1 MTFASTLSPQSDS
14 VNTPQNLPSTVPL
27 TVPLTTAQRLLWLG
41 QKLAPAAPLYNMAFL
56 FTLSGEIDEGAF
68 QTAFQALVQRCDALR
83 LVIEE
88 IDGVPYQRAISPSDS
103 LDRLN
108 CAVAVLDFSDRPHPA
123 AAAREW
129 ASARSQLHFTLS
141 EQLFDTALIRLGPG
155 SFVWYLN
162 QHHLITDIEALRLVF
177 ERMGD
182 FYQRAVRGITEGG
195 LANAPTFPAYLKA
208 AEEAAEEAAEALDAE
223 APVISTRAAKHWQQ
237 QVDRVEQPVALYQK
251 MAAQVSPRTRRVSCE
266 LGPERT
272 AALKELAITSEA
284 AALTPR
290 ISLFNLVAGL
300 LLAYL
305 HRVSGQAEVAI
316 ATPAHGRLTPEAK
329 ETAGLF
335 VELFPLLAQVGENET
350 FASLLQQVNESA
362 GKLLRYAQPG
372 ASELAANRDVNVVLN
387 FIHSQFSDFAGYN
400 VRSEWIHADAG
411 DPRHHLRLQ
420 VHDLDRQGS
429 LQLHFDFNEDLFER
443 DLQDRA
449 PSHFLALVDAAIAN
463 KAQAIAGVEM
473 LAEKEKSH
481 LFSLGN
487 YQTASSKQGVN
498 KQGVNK
504 QSDPDQSVVQL
515 FEAQVQKTPNAIAT
529 SCESH
534 TLTYQQLT
542 YQQLNAKA
550 NQLAHYL
557 RRQGV
562 TAESAVGICLHRSTD
577 MLVAILGVLKAGGA
591 YVPIE
596 PSHPVERISYIL
608 QDTQVRWV
616 LTHSTLSERLIGQ
629 ATLLPLDTL
638 NAQVLTAQSEHN
650 LEHNLE
656 NSPALGQ
663 LAYLLYTSG
672 STGQPKGVAIKH
684 RGLANYVQ
692 WAIAKYV
699 RGRVLSF
706 PLFSPL
712 AFDLTVTSI
721 FVPLLSGGQVV
732 IYPAGDE
739 PIDLSLQRIFQENVV
754 DVIKLTPSHLALVQ
768 GMPIGSRVKT
778 LILGG
783 EDFKSALA
791 AAIAA
796 SRESTHHHPLEI
808 YNEYGPTEAT
818 VGCMIHQYDAADE
831 ALSVPIGVPAASAE
845 IYLLDEQLHLAPQGS
860 VGEIFIGGPGL
871 ASGYLH
877 RDELTAARFIHWQGR
892 QLYKTGDLGRWRS
905 DGALIYLGRCD
916 RQVKIRGHRVELG
929 EIEAAIAAH
938 PAISA
943 SAVSVVQPVVEA
955 PPVSL
960 SYCTSCGLASNY
972 PGVSFDEA
980 GVCDVCRT
988 YETYRHRTAAYFRSM
1003 EELRSRLEAARSL
1016 KNSLKNNPSNRL
1028 KNSQYDCMML
1038 LSGGKDSTYALA
1050 QLVHMG
1056 FKVFAFTLDNGYI
1069 SEGAKD
1075 NIRRVVTALD
1085 VKHIFATTPAM
1096 NEIFVDSLERHC
1108 NVCNGCFKTIY
1119 TLSMQMAYDMGIPAI
1134 VTGLSRGQFFETRL
1148 SEEWFT
1154 ELFGQPEFNP
1164 DTIDET
1170 VLEARKVYHRSDD
1183 AVSQLMD
1190 VDVFQSDDIFNTVE
1204 IIDFYRYCEVE
1215 LAEMLAFLRDRLPW
1229 IRPADTGRSTNCLIN
1244 NAGIYVHTQQR
1255 GYHNYALPYSW
1266 DVRMGHKTVDECI
1279 DELNDEIDVGA
1290 VKQILKEI
1298 GYDAQRS
1305 TEAQLAAYYC
1315 LNSELST
1322 ADLRAFLA
1330 RQLPSTLV
1338 PAYFVPLD
1346 EMPLT
1351 ANGKVDFAALP
1362 DAQASRPE
1370 LTSVFVAPQTDVEK
1384 TLSKLWQQVL
1394 KVDRIGIHDNF
1405 FDLGGDSIMAIQ
1417 IAARLSEAG
1426 FALSP
1431 NQVFQHP
1438 TLAELAGVAIPE
1450 GSAEPEDLTGEFPLT
1465 PIQQA
1470 FFELNSPEPEQFTQ
1484 TVRLNVSEPLEIETL
1499 QQSVQALI
1507 RHHDSLRLSYVQ
1519 SEGSWIQRYRQAI
1532 EVNQPEA
1539 NQTDANQIN
1548 ANQVSLVDL
1557 SDEPVQEQVIQA
1569 EIARLQTQLNLA
1581 TGDLLRAVLF
1591 DLGDRQ
1597 QLAIVIHHLAVDAVS
1612 WLTLLKDLETI
1623 YRQVSAGEDVMLP
1636 PKTSSFRAWAQGL
1649 ARADLGADEM
1659 AYWESLPS
1667 TPLRQ
1672 RVGSTEVERGEMLS
1686 PKALTPLSLAGK
1698 TTRKL
1703 SLEATQQFLQSSH
1716 RDRPQEKILAAIA
1729 EAISAKTKQSSLR
1742 VDLEGHGREEALV
1755 AGIRLVRT
1763 VGWFTSLFP
1772 VVLPVAS
1779 EIGETLAQV
1788 KQTMRAVPQSGI
1800 GYGILRY
1807 FGDEQTKATLAAQPQ
1822 ADVLFNYLGTLDQ
1835 LLPAQSMFELAAPL
1849 SVLRSER
1856 QPRSHPLDISA
1867 FITHGQLQIDI
1878 DYAGVDPQTVEAI
1891 ASGII
1896 DQLTQLITRKSST
1909 AVTTED
1915 FPLAQINGQKLDK
1928 LSALLGQFDEDVDDD
1943 IDDDSDDEE
1952 EV

>member
-1 MTFASTLSPQSDS
+1 M
-14 VNTPQNLPSTVPL
+14 
-27 TVPLTTAQRLLWLG
+27 
-41 QKLAPAAPLYNMAFL
+41 
-56 FTLSGEIDEGAF
+56 
-68 QTAFQALVQRCDALR
+68 
-83 LVIEE
+83 
-88 IDGVPYQRAISPSDS
+88 
-103 LDRLN
+103 
-108 CAVAVLDFSDRPHPA
+108 
-123 AAAREW
+123 
-129 ASARSQLHFTLS
+129 
-141 EQLFDTALIRLGPG
+141 
-155 SFVWYLN
+155 
-162 QHHLITDIEALRLVF
+162 EAL
-177 ERMGD
+177 
-182 FYQRAVRGITEGG
+182 
-195 LANAPTFPAYLKA
+195 N
-208 AEEAAEEAAEALDAE
+208 AE
-223 APVISTRAAKHWQQ
+223 APAISTRATKHWQQ
-237 QVDRVEQPVALYQK
+237 QVDRGQQPVALYKK

-272 AALKELAITSEA
+272 AALKELAVTAEA

-463 KAQAIAGVEM
+463 KAQAIADVEM
-473 LAEKEKSH
+473 LAKKEKSH

-498 KQGVNK
+498 KQSVNK
-504 QSDPDQSVVQL
+504 ESDPDQSVVQL

-616 LTHSTLSERLIGQ
+616 LTHSTLSERLTGQ

-638 NAQVLTAQSEHN
+638 DAQVGAQVLNSQPEHN

-672 STGQPKGVAIKH
+672 STGQPKGVAIEH

-732 IYPAGDE
+732 VYPAGDE

-768 GMPIGSRVKT
+768 GMPVGSRVKT

-791 AAIAA
+791 GAIAA
-796 SRESTHHHPLEI
+796 SSESTHSHPLEI

-818 VGCMIHQYDAADE
+818 VGCMIHQYDATDE
-831 ALSVPIGVPAASAE
+831 ALSVPIGTPAANSE
-845 IYLLDEQLHLAPQGS
+845 IYLLDEQLHLAPQGG

-871 ASGYLH
+871 ARGYLH
-877 RDELTAARFIHWQGR
+877 REALTATRFVYWQGR
-892 QLYKTGDLGRWRS
+892 RLYKTGDLGRWRS
-905 DGALIYLGRCD
+905 DGAMIYLGRCD

-938 PAISA
+938 PAVSA
-943 SAVSVVQPVVEA
+943 SAVSVVQPVVGA

-988 YETYRHRTAAYFRSM
+988 YETYRHRTATYFRSM
-1003 EELRSRLEAARSL
+1003 EELRSRLEAACQR
-1016 KNSLKNNPSNRL
+1016 KNNLKNNL
-1028 KNSQYDCMML
+1028 KNNQYDCMML

-1075 NIRRVVTALD
+1075 NIRRVVQALE
-1085 VKHIFATTPAM
+1085 VEHIFATTPAM

-1190 VDVFQSDDIFNTVE
+1190 VDVFQSDDIFNRVE
-1204 IIDFYRYCEVE
+1204 IVDFYRYCEVE

-1315 LNSELST
+1315 VNSELST

-1330 RQLPSTLV
+1330 QQLPSTLV

-1351 ANGKVDFAALP
+1351 ANGKVDFAVLP

-1370 LTSVFVAPQTDVEK
+1370 LASVFVAPQTNVEK
-1384 TLSKLWQQVL
+1384 TLAKLWQQVL

-1426 FALSP
+1426 FVLSP
-1431 NQVFQHP
+1431 NQIFQHP
-1438 TLAELAGVAIPE
+1438 TLAELAGVATPE

-1470 FFELNSPEPEQFTQ
+1470 FFELHSPEPEQFTQ
-1484 TVRLNVSEPLEIETL
+1484 TMLLNGNEPLEIETL
-1499 QQSVQALI
+1499 RWSVQALI
-1507 RHHDSLRLSYVQ
+1507 SHHDSLRLSYVQ
-1519 SEGSWIQRYRQAI
+1519 DEGRWIQRYRQATGVNQP
-1532 EVNQPEA
+1532 EVNQPEV
-1539 NQTDANQIN
+1539 NQPETDQIDANQIN

-1557 SDEPVQEQVIQA
+1557 SDEPVQQQVIQA

-1591 DLGDRQ
+1591 DLGDQQ

-1623 YRQVSAGEDVMLP
+1623 YRQIRSGEEVVLP
-1636 PKTSSFRAWAQGL
+1636 LKTSSFKAWAQGL
-1649 ARADLGADEM
+1649 AQVELGADEM

-1779 EIGETLAQV
+1779 EIGDTLSRV
-1788 KQTMRAVPQSGI
+1788 KETMRAVPQSGI
-1800 GYGILRY
+1800 GYGILRF

-1835 LLPAQSMFELAAPL
+1835 LLPAQSMFELAVPL
-1849 SVLRSER
+1849 SVSRSER

-1891 ASGII
+1891 ANGII
-1896 DQLTQLITRKSST
+1896 DQLTQLITGKSST

-1915 FPLAQINGQKLDK
+1915 FPLAQLDGQKLDK

-1943 IDDDSDDEE
+1943 IDDEE
-1952 EV
+1952 EA